1 MADNHK
7 KPMPKPNTIG
17 VILEDQ
23 SKIPDNHRAVGRGDT
38 VYLIGTGSIY
48 DDVYI
53 DRKEAEDKIID
64 YISNPIHSYIQEL
77 TKLQQDCIAILRST
91 GQPFEI
97 IVDYYNSVADER
109 SRWRLVEQELR

>member
-1 MADNHK
+1 MVDEVVDS
-7 KPMPKPNTIG
+7 IG
-17 VILEDQ
+17 LPAISVDS
-23 SKIPDNHRAVGRGDT
+23 SKIPDNQRTVGRGDT

-53 DRKEAEDKIID
+53 DRREAENKILD
-64 YISNPIHSYIQEL
+64 YISDPIHSYIHEL
-77 TKLQQDCIAILRST
+77 TKLQQDCITTLRST

>member
-1 MADNHK
+1 MADE
-7 KPMPKPNTIG
+7 MA
-17 VILEDQ
+17 DS
-23 SKIPDNHRAVGRGDT
+23 SKIPDNHRTVGRGDT

-53 DRKEAEDKIID
+53 DRREAENMIID
-64 YISNPIHSYIQEL
+64 YISNPIYSYIQEL

-97 IVDYYNSVADER
+97 IVDYYNSVAEEK
-109 SRWRLVEQELR
+109 SRWKLVEQELR